1 MDPIIIR
8 ELIFVTV
15 LAVVSTAIIYL
26 FFRRIWGDGLIVTVL
41 VGLAVVGDVAC
52 IASFAVGRIG
62 VTWPVVLIGATLI
75 AVINITITALI
86 KHKVIDNIKI
96 ISAAADAI
104 AIGKPSPTMPGLG
117 QNELGQLA
125 HSIQH
130 LNDYQAELSD
140 LALRMAEG
148 DLSMT
153 IRQRSPE
160 DKLSE
165 SFAWM
170 LDAQRELILRMQRSI
185 QDVSA
190 ASKQVL
196 FASEHSEQAT
206 QQITGTIAQ
215 VAKSTS
221 LQTEYIGQIRDR
233 IEIQV
238 NSVET
243 IAQGATHQSDAV
255 AEAENVLSNQVGVAM
270 RQVGESL
277 SASHQ
282 AAYGAGA
289 VAQQGAVAVGKTIE
303 RIRAMAAAMEQVS
316 RRVVEMGHRS
326 QQIVAIVQTIDEIAE
341 RTNLLALNAAI
352 EAARAGE
359 HGRGFAVVADEV
371 RKLAERSAKSAKE
384 IGSLIAAVQETASQ
398 AVAAM
403 EQSNREMEQ
412 GLGTADETQ
421 SSLDQ
426 IQRAVADVEKRMVGL
441 GDAVSAISNGNQTL
455 LSVMQRVSTIG
466 EENTHASRGLA
477 DGSDELLR
485 AIEELSAIAEENSAA
500 AEQVAASTA
509 DVGSHDQLA
518 ASSAHDLRMMADDL
532 SELIG
537 QYILKADGDEESED
551 PAALPVHSPELLP
564 RSEWIPALPS
574 ANGHSYPA
582 AQGNSIH
589 PNGHG

>member
-1 MDPIIIR
+1 MDQT
-8 ELIFVTV
+8 TV
-15 LAVVSTAIIYL
+15 RDLSIVIGMCAIVSPLAFWI
-26 FFRRIWGDGLIVTVL
+26 FRRIWGEGLVIGGAIGLSL
-41 VGLAVVGDVAC
+41 VANVAC
-52 IASFAVGRIG
+52 IVAFAVGRLGI
-62 VTWPVVLIGATLI
+62 TWTSVIVGSLIIII
-75 AVINITITALI
+75 ANVSITIAL
-86 KHKVIDNIKI
+86 KRKI
-96 ISAAADAI
+96 IDPIRQLTAVADAM
-104 AIGKPSPTMPGLG
+104 AEGNPNPVLPVLGK
-117 QNELGQLA
+117 NELGQLA
-125 HSIQH
+125 QSIQGWI
-130 LNDYQAELSD
+130 DYQVELTD
-140 LALRMAEG
+140 FALRMAEG
-148 DLSMT
+148 DLSMD
-153 IRQRSPE
+153 IRKRSTN

-165 SFAWM
+165 SIAWM

-185 QDVSA
+185 QDVSTV
-190 ASKQVL
+190 SEQVL

-206 QQITGTIAQ
+206 QQITGTINQ

-221 LQTEYIGQIRDR
+221 LQTEYIGQIRDL

-255 AEAENVLSNQVGVAM
+255 AAAENVLSNQVDVAM
-270 RQVGESL
+270 HQVSESL

-282 AAYGAGA
+282 AANGAGT
-289 VAQQGAVAVGKTIE
+289 VARQGAAAVGKTIE
-303 RIRAMAAAMEQVS
+303 RIRAMASAMEQVS

-359 HGRGFAVVADEV
+359 QGRGFAVVADEV

-384 IGSLIAAVQETASQ
+384 IGSLISAVQETATQ
-398 AVAAM
+398 AVSAM
-403 EQSNREMEQ
+403 EQSNQEMQQ

-421 SSLDQ
+421 TSLDQ

-441 GDAVSAISNGNQTL
+441 GDAVSAITNGNQTL
-455 LSVMQRVSTIG
+455 LSVMKRVSTIG

-509 DVGSHDQLA
+509 DVGSHDKLV
-518 ASSAHDLRMMADDL
+518 ASSAHDLRMMANDL
-532 SELIG
+532 NELIG
-537 QYILKADGDEESED
+537 QYRLKNNDEEEPGTSAPILAYSFE
-551 PAALPVHSPELLP
+551 PAPQAE
-564 RSEWIPALPS
+564 RMPARQS
-574 ANGHSYPA
+574 TNGHAYPA
-582 AQGNSIH
+582 VKGNDLH
-589 PNGHG
+589 RNGHG

>member
-1 MDPIIIR
+1 MV
-8 ELIFVTV
+8 LGLCVTV
-15 LAVVSTAIIYL
+15 SPVALWI
-26 FFRRIWGDGLIVTVL
+26 FRRIWGEGLIMWGIFAVFLTGNVTCI
-41 VGLAVVGDVAC
+41 VA
-52 IASFAVGRIG
+52 FTVGRIG
-62 VTWPVVLIGATLI
+62 ISWPSVLIGSAIIIVCTTS
-75 AVINITITALI
+75 ITITLKRKFIDPISQLTAVANAMAGGNPNPTI
-86 KHKVIDNIKI
+86 PVISK
-96 ISAAADAI
+96 
-104 AIGKPSPTMPGLG
+104 
-117 QNELGQLA
+117 NELGQLA
-125 HSIQH
+125 QSMQGLI
-130 LNDYQAELSD
+130 DYQVELTD

-148 DLSMT
+148 DLSADV
-153 IRQRSPE
+153 RQRSPE
-160 DKLSE
+160 DKLAE
-165 SFAWM
+165 AFAWM
-170 LDAQRELILRMQRSI
+170 LDAQRQLILRMQRSI
-185 QDVSA
+185 RDVSA
-190 ASKQVL
+190 ASQQVL
-196 FASEHSEQAT
+196 FASEHSQEAT
-206 QQITGTIAQ
+206 QQITGTITQ

-221 LQTEYIGQIRDR
+221 LQTEYIAQIRDL

-243 IAQGATHQSDAV
+243 IAQGATHQSEAV
-255 AEAENVLSNQVGVAM
+255 AEAENVLSNQVSIAM
-270 RQVGESL
+270 QQVSESL
-277 SASHQ
+277 DTSRE

-289 VAQQGAVAVGKTIE
+289 VAQQGVAAVGKTIE
-303 RIRAMAAAMEQVS
+303 RIRAMAGAMEQVS
-316 RRVVEMGHRS
+316 GRVVEMGHRS

-359 HGRGFAVVADEV
+359 QGRGFAVVADEV

-384 IGSLIAAVQETASQ
+384 IGSLINAVQETATQ

-426 IQRAVADVEKRMVGL
+426 IQRAVADVEKRMIGL
-441 GDAVSAISNGNQTL
+441 GDAVSAISNGNHTL

-509 DVGSHDQLA
+509 DVGNHDKLA
-518 ASSAHDLRMMADDL
+518 ASSAHTLREMANDL

-537 QYILKADGDEESED
+537 QYLLNSDDEDEPGLPAPILAY
-551 PAALPVHSPELLP
+551 SPEP
-564 RSEWIPALPS
+564 QPQAEWMHTLPS
-574 ANGHSYPA
+574 TSGREYLAVKGNGLH
-582 AQGNSIH
+582 H
-589 PNGHG
+589 NGHG

>member
-1 MDPIIIR
+1 MDPTIIR
-8 ELIFVTV
+8 ELLFIAG
-15 LAVVSTAIIYL
+15 LAVISTVIIYL

-41 VGLAVVGDVAC
+41 VGLAIVGDVAC

-62 VTWPVVLIGATLI
+62 ITWPVVLIGATLI
-75 AVINITITALI
+75 VAINMTITVLI
-86 KHKVIDNIKI
+86 KRKVIDGIKTI
-96 ISAAADAI
+96 TSVADT
-104 AIGKPSPTMPGLG
+104 IGTGQPSPAIPMLG
-117 QNELGQLA
+117 KNELGQLA
-125 HSIQH
+125 QSIQG
-130 LNDYQAELSD
+130 LIDYQLELTD

-148 DLSMT
+148 DLSVDVP
-153 IRQRSPE
+153 QRSPE
-160 DKLSE
+160 DKLAE
-165 SFAWM
+165 AFAWM
-170 LDAQRELILRMQRSI
+170 LDAQRQLILRMQRSI
-185 QDVSA
+185 RDVSA
-190 ASKQVL
+190 ASQQVL

-206 QQITGTIAQ
+206 QQITGTITQ

-221 LQTEYIGQIRDR
+221 LQTEYIGQIRDL

-270 RQVGESL
+270 HQVSESL
-277 SASHQ
+277 DTSRQ

-289 VAQQGAVAVGKTIE
+289 VAQQGVAAVTKTIK

-316 RRVVEMGHRS
+316 GRVVEMGHRS

-359 HGRGFAVVADEV
+359 QGRGFAVVADEV

-384 IGSLIAAVQETASQ
+384 IGSLINAVQETATQ

-426 IQRAVADVEKRMVGL
+426 IQQAVTDVEKRMTGL

-466 EENTHASRGLA
+466 EENTCASRRLA

-509 DVGSHDQLA
+509 DVGSHDKMA
-518 ASSAHDLRMMADDL
+518 ASSAHTLREMANDLN
-532 SELIG
+532 ELIG
-537 QYILKADGDEESED
+537 QYILSPANEEETVQ
-551 PAALPVHSPELLP
+551 PAATSAFSSEPFSPA
-564 RSEWIPALPS
+564 EWMPALQS
-574 ANGHSYPA
+574 ANGHTYPA
-582 AQGNSIH
+582 VQENGINR
-589 PNGHG
+589 NGHG